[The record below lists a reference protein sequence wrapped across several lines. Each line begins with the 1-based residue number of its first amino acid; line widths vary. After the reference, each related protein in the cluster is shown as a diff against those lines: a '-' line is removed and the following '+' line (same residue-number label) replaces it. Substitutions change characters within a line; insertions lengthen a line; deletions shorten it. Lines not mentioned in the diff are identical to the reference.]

1 MEKDDKKDRRTF
13 RDRLRD
19 FMRGIDFNSVNM
31 ILCVSLTGIAIVNK
45 NPMSACAWLCASLA
59 WHQANMY
66 KKWSE
71 RMFDSL
77 DKALDAASLAS
88 MILKDLRDSYDKA
101 KKEKAEGEA

>member
-1 MEKDDKKDRRTF
+1 MEKNDKKDGRTF
-13 RDRLRD
+13 RDRFRD
-19 FMRGIDFNSVNM
+19 FMSGIDFNRVNI
-31 ILCVSLTGIAIVNK
+31 ILCGFLTGLAIADK
-45 NPMSACAWLCASLA
+45 NPMSACGWLCASLA

-66 KKWSE
+66 KTWSD